1 MFYLQIIVYLYYMKI
16 WDIIK
21 EDFEGQD
28 PQNEDW
34 KKNLAATA
42 IAASTMLGGKG
53 QSTIPTNQ
61 PKPAIQQVAQKKVG
75 VDTMQQWN
83 NYIMW
88 LKANKLSGDK
98 RMNNVAFSKTT
109 LDAYNKQNPNST
121 LTYDLVKPIQAQI
134 KAYRQS
140 IIDAHKNG
148 ANIKFAQPPGDD
160 YSGFMPWATG
170 TTEDGINGEYTS
182 QFMFPKTY
190 LVNLNSGAKTDLGYN
205 K

>member
-1 MFYLQIIVYLYYMKI
+1 MQIIGYLYYMKI

-21 EDFEGQD
+21 EDFEQK
-28 PQNEDW
+28 PVNEDW

-53 QSTIPTNQ
+53 QSTIPANQ
-61 PKPAIQQVAQKKVG
+61 PKPTVQQMAAKKVG

-98 RMNNVAFSKTT
+98 RMNNVAFSKQT
-109 LDAYNKQNPNST
+109 LDTYNKQNPNST
-121 LTYDLVKPIQAQI
+121 LSYDLVKPIQAQI

-140 IIDAHKNG
+140 VIDLHKAG
-148 ANIKFAQPPGDD
+148 KMKFQEPPAPD
-160 YSGFMPWATG
+160 YSNFMPWATG

-182 QFMFPKTY
+182 QFMFPKSY
-190 LVNLNSGAKTDLGYN
+190 MVNLNTGTKTDLGYVR
-205 K
+205 

>member
-1 MFYLQIIVYLYYMKI
+1 MYLQIIMYLYYMKI
-16 WDIIK
+16 WDIVK
-21 EDFEGQD
+21 EDFEKPVD
-28 PQNEDW
+28 EDW

-53 QSTIPTNQ
+53 QSTVPTNQ
-61 PKPAIQQVAQKKVG
+61 PKPAIQQVAPKKIS

-88 LKANKLSGDK
+88 LKNNKLSGDK
-98 RMNNVAFSKTT
+98 RMNNVAFSKQT
-109 LDAYNKQNPNST
+109 LADYNKQNPNST

-140 IIDAHKNG
+140 IIDAHKSG
-148 ANIKFAQPPGDD
+148 AKINFSTPPGDD

-190 LVNLNSGAKTDLGYN
+190 LTNLNTGVKTDLGFSR
-205 K
+205 